1 MSFSFIM
8 KKEFQLLALGLIL
21 VVIVSLLFGSTGV
34 EPYSKSDMFSKEY
47 VYEGLEE
54 DPEKKQEILIPPA
67 EGMENEDEEKKP
79 ESLTMFSDI
88 AKVFGK
94 KEGMEE
100 EEKEGMEDEEKIET
114 MFGLDQAYAS
124 VQGMFKLPGSAA
136 KSDKKEKKEGF
147 SLSPAAYGG
156 QQVFDKFSSFA
167 EASVAHAGGPS
178 CVSGGLATS
187 RGPLCLSPELM
198 EILRTRGGNATG
210 K

>member
-1 MSFSFIM
+1 M

-34 EPYSKSDMFSKEY
+34 EPYSKSDMFSKQY

-54 DPEKKQEILIPPA
+54 DDPEKKQEILIPPA
-67 EGMENEDEEKKP
+67 EGMENEEDEEKKP

-88 AKVFGK
+88 AKSFGK
-94 KEGMEE
+94 KEGMDDEK
-100 EEKEGMEDEEKIET
+100 EEKEEKIET

-124 VQGMFKLPGSAA
+124 VQGMFKLPGDDA
-136 KSDKKEKKEGF
+136 KGDKKEKKEGF

-178 CVSGGLATS
+178 CVSGGLSTS

-198 EILRTRGGNATG
+198 EILKTRGGNATG